1 MPPPACPACPV
12 CGQLLA
18 LDAEVCPGCYSRVG
32 YAPAPGSFH
41 AALPNG
47 HWRDAAGAESDL
59 AECANRG
66 LGVCNWLFETAPGR
80 TLCDACRHNRTIPDL
95 AVPGVHA
102 RWRKVEVA
110 KKRCID
116 PLIRLGIPPALAGP
130 AGFGLAFDILY
141 DPAAEQGGAPQLHTA
156 HQAGVVTIN
165 LIEADDAARERARL
179 SFGES
184 YRTLAGHFRHEVGH
198 YYWYRLVERSPDLEP
213 FRARFG
219 DERADYADA
228 MGSYHARGDVGGWE
242 DDFVSRYA
250 TMHPWEDFAET
261 FAHYLHIVD
270 TLATL
275 GGFGISMTPQA
286 GVAAGQRKAVDFD
299 PYAADTATLVDA
311 WIPLAFAL
319 NAVNR
324 SMGQPDLYPF
334 RMTPQIVA
342 KIDFV
347 NRLLAFGAGRWAPG
361 ENEQAGLK
369 AMLATLGHGVELD
382 GAR

>member
-1 MPPPACPACPV
+1 MSLPVCPACPV

-18 LDAEVCPGCYSRVG
+18 LEAELCPGCSSLVG
-32 YAPAPGSFH
+32 YAPARGGFY
-41 AALPNG
+41 AAGPNG
-47 HWRDAAGAESDL
+47 GWRDAGGVEAVL
-59 AECANRG
+59 TECANRG
-66 LGVCNWLFETAPGR
+66 LGVCNWLFDPAPGR

-95 AVPGVHA
+95 AVPGVLA
-102 RWRKVEVA
+102 RWRKVEIA

-116 PLIRLGIPPALAGP
+116 PLIRLGIPALLSEPG
-130 AGFGLAFDILY
+130 GFGLAFDILY
-141 DPAAEQGGAPQLHTA
+141 DPAAEQGEPPELHTA

-179 SFGES
+179 DFGES
-184 YRTLAGHFRHEVGH
+184 YRTLVGHFRHEVGH
-198 YYWYRLVERSPDLEP
+198 YYWYRLVEKTLDLEP
-213 FRARFG
+213 FRVRFG
-219 DERADYADA
+219 DERADYAEA
-228 MGSYHARGDVGGWE
+228 MGSYYARGDASGWE

-270 TLATL
+270 TLATV
-275 GGFGISMTPQA
+275 GGFGLSIEPRA
-286 GVAAGQRKAVDFD
+286 GKAAGQRKVVDFD
-299 PYAADTATLVDA
+299 PYTADTATLVDA

-347 NRLLAFGAGRWAPG
+347 NRLLAFGAGRWAAG
-361 ENEQAGLK
+361 ENEQAGLR

-382 GAR
+382 GSR

>member
-1 MPPPACPACPV
+1 MSIPACPACPI

-18 LDAEVCPGCYSRVG
+18 LETEACPGCCSRVG
-32 YAPAPGSFH
+32 YAPALGNFLAVAS
-41 AALPNG
+41 G
-47 HWRDAAGAESDL
+47 GQWRNAAGLVANH
-59 AECANRG
+59 AECANRS
-66 LGVCNWLFETAPGR
+66 LGVCNWLFEPAPGR
-80 TLCDACRHNRTIPDL
+80 SLCDACRHNRTIPDL
-95 AVPGVHA
+95 AIPGVLA
-102 RWRKVEVA
+102 RWRKVEIA

-116 PLIRLGIPPALAGP
+116 PLIRLGFPPLVWEPGK
-130 AGFGLAFDILY
+130 FGLTFDLLY
-141 DPAAEQGGAPQLHTA
+141 DPAAEKGGAPALHTA

-179 SFGES
+179 EFGES
-184 YRTLAGHFRHEVGH
+184 YRTLVGHFRHEVGH
-198 YYWYRLVERSPDLEP
+198 YYWYRLVENTPDLEP

-219 DERADYADA
+219 DERADYAQA
-228 MGSYHARGDVGGWE
+228 TRSYYARGDATGWE
-242 DDFVSRYA
+242 DDYVSRYA

-270 TLATL
+270 TLATV
-275 GGFGISMTPQA
+275 GGFGLSIEPRA
-286 GVAAGQRKAVDFD
+286 GKLAGHRITVDFD
-299 PYAADTATLVDA
+299 PYTADTATLVDA
-311 WIPLAFAL
+311 WIPLAFAI

-324 SMGQPDLYPF
+324 SMGQPELYPF